1 MKTAILSDVHANL
14 EALTACMAHARHQ
27 GAGRFV
33 FLGDLVGYGA
43 DPVACLALVR
53 TELARGGLAVC
64 GNHDEAALGG
74 LCEDLN
80 FIARDSTYWTRT
92 QLGPAER
99 ELLASLPLQLRD
111 GAAHYV
117 HASAFDPASW
127 EYIIGTATARR
138 CLAASDAPIVFAGH
152 VHQPL
157 LYYTAPGDISE
168 IKTFAATPGVA
179 VPLSSRRRWLV
190 LGGSVGQPRDGNPA
204 AAYQLFDEAER
215 NVAWHR
221 VPYDHAAAARKIIAA
236 GLPAMLARRLAYGE

>member
-1 MKTAILSDVHANL
+1 VKTAILSDVHANL
-14 EALTACMAHARHQ
+14 EALTACMAHARRQ

-43 DPVACLALVR
+43 DPVACLALIR
-53 TELARGGLAVC
+53 DELARGGLAVR

-74 LCEDLN
+74 LCADLS

-92 QLGPAER
+92 RLGAAER
-99 ELLASLPLQLRD
+99 ELLAALPLQLRD
-111 GAAHYV
+111 GAALYV
-117 HASAFDPASW
+117 HASAAEPSAW
-127 EYIIGTATARR
+127 EYITGTATARR
-138 CLAASDAPIVFAGH
+138 CLGASDAPIVFAGH

-157 LYYTAPGDISE
+157 LFYTADDE

-215 NVAWHR
+215 SVAYHR
-221 VPYDHAAAARKIIAA
+221 VPYDHAAAARKILAA
-236 GLPAMLARRLAYGE
+236 GLPAMLARRLACGE

>member
-1 MKTAILSDVHANL
+1 MKTAILSDIHSNL
-14 EALTACMAHARHQ
+14 EALTACMAHARRQ

-43 DPVACLALVR
+43 DPVACLDLIR
-53 TELARGGLAVC
+53 EELARGGRAVR

-74 LCEDLN
+74 LCENLN
-80 FIARDSTYWTRT
+80 FIARDSAYWTRN

-99 ELLASLPLQLRD
+99 ELLAALPLQLRE
-111 GAAHYV
+111 GAALYV
-117 HASAFDPASW
+117 HASAFDPAAW
-127 EYIIGTATARR
+127 EYISGTESARR

-157 LYYTAPGDISE
+157 LFYTVEGGV
-168 IKTFAATPGVA
+168 KTFAATPGVA

-204 AAYQLFDEAER
+204 AAYQLFDETER
-215 NVAWHR
+215 SVTYHR
-221 VPYDHAAAARKIIAA
+221 VPYDHAAAARKILAA
-236 GLPAMLARRLAYGE
+236 GLPAMLARRLAHGE